1 MGLRGILMAVIP
13 GSSDIPAGAFSATGL
28 QPLQD
33 VTEQTVKDAVK
44 SKMMPSINS
53 ARESLF
59 GSLLSGL
66 FGGFLDVLNGLAPPA
81 WLPDTAVRAAQH
93 VKDGQESLNSRAD
106 LLSPLLDYCSAY
118 APPNDRDHARFGA
131 GRMPF
136 TQQIG
141 PSRNVQVTSDGRL
154 KLLDRGLWDIRA
166 QVVVSWIS
174 VFGNADIRVGVRVLR
189 PDGSVFSQQTMIEKT
204 TNITSFTVVSSV
216 VVDEPGYF
224 VEVYVEQ
231 LDSGR
236 GVFGGPKWSRLTVQ
250 HISRDL
256 KNNTGAE
263 SSTSDPSQTGSSE
276 SN

>member
-1 MGLRGILMAVIP
+1 MAVIP
-13 GSSDIPAGAFSATGL
+13 GSSDPKPDGSNSPTLAGLGW
-28 QPLQD
+28 LQD
-33 VTEQTVKDAVK
+33 VTEQTVKDHAK
-44 SKMMPSINS
+44 SRVMPSFGRAKSTLINDLIGG
-53 ARESLF
+53 A
-59 GSLLSGL
+59 
-66 FGGFLDVLNGLAPPA
+66 FGGFLDILNGLAPPA
-81 WLPDTAVRAAQH
+81 WLPDKAVRAAQH

-166 QVVVSWIS
+166 QVVVSWVG
-174 VFGNADIRVGVRVLR
+174 VFSNADIRVGVRVLR
-189 PDGSVFSQQTMIEKT
+189 PDGSVFSQQAMIEKT

-216 VVDEPGYF
+216 VVDAPGYF

-231 LDSGR
+231 LDGGR

-250 HISRDL
+250 HISRDM

-263 SSTSDPSQTGSSE
+263 SSTSDPSQTGPSSG
-276 SN
+276 N